1 MDGRNDELGV
11 PRYPTLDR
19 LHCLS
24 AWTHGLRTMRI
35 FRLGERVKARIP
47 NATQI
52 GTEKVAKWISGQII
66 GLSPCRKFAKLLLD
80 DDTELL
86 IETRFLK

>member
-1 MDGRNDELGV
+1 
-11 PRYPTLDR
+11 
-19 LHCLS
+19 
-24 AWTHGLRTMRI
+24 MRK

-47 NATQI
+47 EATKI
-52 GTEKVAKWISGQII
+52 GSEKVAKWVDGMII
-66 GLSPCRKFAKLLLD
+66 ALSPGGKFAKVLID